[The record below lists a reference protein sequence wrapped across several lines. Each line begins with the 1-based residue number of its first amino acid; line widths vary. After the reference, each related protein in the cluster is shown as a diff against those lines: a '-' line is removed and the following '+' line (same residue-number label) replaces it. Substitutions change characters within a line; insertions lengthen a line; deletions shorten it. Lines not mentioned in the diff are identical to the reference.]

1 MTTKF
6 DNVIV
11 VGAGP
16 SGLLLALML
25 GQHGIK
31 VDVVEALDGLDK
43 RPRGVAYGPAAA
55 VVLHRAKI
63 LNKIRQVG
71 LTPESLTWRKIDGT
85 VINTLAGLQSGGEE
99 SATVIHPAE
108 DLAGVFLEEVSKQ
121 PSVTV
126 HWGHKVVS
134 AGQNEARTWVDIEGG
149 KRLEGDFVV
158 GCDGASSVVRK
169 SLFGNKFDG
178 KTWDKIIMG
187 TNLRYDF
194 KKYGWEDTLWI
205 IHPDH
210 FAVICQITQDGVWRV
225 SYGENPGLSREEL
238 QANMADKLR
247 QILPGNP
254 SPDDYQILAFNPY
267 VMHQRCAE
275 RMRVGRIL
283 LAADAAHL
291 NNPMGGLGLTTGI
304 ADIGSLVDCFYGIYD
319 GKARLDILDKYDEAR
334 RNIFHTVTDVVSTA
348 NLNRV
353 RSDPDSLLN
362 GGDPFFALLD
372 AAKKDPSLFQKF
384 AEEQMKLSSDLTVF
398 YNKD

>member
-1 MTTKF
+1 MTTPF
-6 DNVIV
+6 DNVLV

-55 VVLHRAKI
+55 VVLHRANV
-63 LNKIRQVG
+63 LSKIREVG
-71 LTPESLTWRKIDGT
+71 LTPDSLTWRKLDGT
-85 VINTLAGLQSGGEE
+85 VMNGLTGLSKGGEE

-108 DLAGVFLEEVSKQ
+108 DLSRIFLEEVYKQ

-126 HWGHKVVS
+126 HWSHKVISV
-134 AGQNEARTWVDIEGG
+134 GQNEASAWVDIEGG
-149 KRLEGDFVV
+149 GRFEADFVV
-158 GCDGASSVVRK
+158 GCDGASSAVRK
-169 SLFGNKFDG
+169 SLFGQRFDG

-187 TNLRYDF
+187 TNLIYDF
-194 KKYGWEDTLWI
+194 KKFGWEDTSWI
-205 IHPDH
+205 IHPEH

-225 SYGENPGLSREEL
+225 SYGEDPGLSREEL
-238 QANMADKLR
+238 QKRMPGKLQ
-247 QILPGNP
+247 QILPGAP
-254 SPDDYQILAFNPY
+254 SPDKYHVLQFNPY

-291 NNPMGGLGLTTGI
+291 CNPMGGLGLTTGI
-304 ADIGSLVDCFYGIYD
+304 ADIGSLVDCFYGIYE
-319 GKARLDILDKYDEAR
+319 GKVGLDILDKYDESR
-334 RNIFHTVTDVVSTA
+334 RNVFHTVTDVISTL

-353 RSDPDSLLN
+353 RSDSDSLLD
-362 GGDPFFALLD
+362 GKDPFFALLD
-372 AAKKDPSLFQKF
+372 AAKKDPSLYKRL
-384 AEEQMKLSSDLTVF
+384 AEEQMKLAVDLTCF
-398 YNKD
+398 YN